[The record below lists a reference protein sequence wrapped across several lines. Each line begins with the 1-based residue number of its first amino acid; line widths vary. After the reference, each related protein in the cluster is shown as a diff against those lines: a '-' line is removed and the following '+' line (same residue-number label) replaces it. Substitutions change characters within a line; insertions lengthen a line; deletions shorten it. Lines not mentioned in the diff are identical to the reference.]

1 LPPFSFAA
9 SEWQDNGTAIMT
21 AQLFAALLDQ
31 TLRQARETATAPDAR
46 VARVALAREALAAHR
61 ADKALP
67 LLAELGRAFPA
78 DPEIALLRGVALRRE
93 QRFLEAAEV
102 FAAARAAGAEDPALL
117 EGLAQTRFELGQ
129 PAAALFA
136 EAQLSDPGNLD
147 VVRNRANAMAAEGD
161 LTGAEQLLEA
171 QLAAAPGWFEGHKA
185 LSVLRWTR
193 GDQPR
198 FAESYVAAL
207 KAEPRNAGLWLAW
220 FRALA
225 QTRDWAAAT
234 AVLDAAEAAL
244 GQRPDLVVARLFVA
258 SESGDGSATEALL
271 AETSAIEGETINLI
285 RVRHALRL
293 GRPDAAERVALP
305 QLITASAPLFWPYLS
320 LAWRMR
326 DDPRAHWID
335 RPEQFI
341 QPCRVDLSA
350 AELAELAKLLRTLH
364 TMERPY
370 IEQSVR
376 GGTQTDR
383 SVIQRHEPIVQRAKR
398 AWLEAIRG
406 YVEALPPYEQG
417 HPLLGLP
424 RGQLLVEGSWS
435 VRLLRQ
441 GYNVPHNHPVGWL
454 STAFYIA
461 LPAAAAMGPAPAGY
475 IAFGTPPEE
484 LGLDLPAYCT
494 IVPEVG
500 VTAVFPST
508 MWHRTLPFADGERL
522 ALALDVRRPLY

>member
-1 LPPFSFAA
+1 
-9 SEWQDNGTAIMT
+9 MT
-21 AQLFAALLDQ
+21 AQLFAALFDQ
-31 TLRQARETATAPDAR
+31 TLRQARETATAPETCA
-46 VARVALAREALAAHR
+46 ARVALAREALAARR
-61 ADKALP
+61 ADKAIP
-67 LLAELGRAFPA
+67 LLAALNRAFPA
-78 DPEIALLRGVALRRE
+78 DAEIALLHGVALRRE

-102 FAAARAAGAEDPALL
+102 FAAARAVGAQDPALV
-117 EGLAQTRFELGQ
+117 EGLAQTSYELGQ

-136 EAQLSDPGNLD
+136 EAQQADPANLD
-147 VVRNRANAMAAEGD
+147 ILRNRANAMALEGD
-161 LTGAEQLLEA
+161 LAGAEQELEA
-171 QLAAAPGWFEGHKA
+171 QLAINPGWLDGHKA

-193 GDQPR
+193 GDQAR
-198 FAESYVAAL
+198 FAESYATAL
-207 KAEPRNAGLWLAW
+207 EAEPRNVGLWLAR

-225 QTRDWAAAT
+225 QTRDWAAAV
-234 AVLDAAEAAL
+234 AVLDQAEKAFGENPAL
-244 GQRPDLVVARLFVA
+244 TVSRLFVA
-258 SESGDGSATEALL
+258 SESGAVAETEALL
-271 AETSAIEGETINLI
+271 AATAAIEGETINLI
-285 RVRHALRL
+285 RVRHALRQ
-293 GRPDAAERVALP
+293 GRPDKAERVALP
-305 QLITASAPLFWPYLS
+305 QVITPSAALFWPYLS

-326 DDPRAHWID
+326 EDPRAHWID

-341 QPCRVDLSA
+341 QACTVELSA
-350 AELAELAKLLRTLH
+350 AELAELAELLRALH

-383 SVIQRHEPIVQRAKR
+383 SVIQRHEPIVQRAKA
-398 AWLEAIRG
+398 AWLAAIRG
-406 YVEALPPYEQG
+406 YVEALPPHEQG

-461 LPAAAAMGPAPAGY
+461 LPAVAAMGPEPAGH

-484 LGLDLPAYCT
+484 LGLDLPAYRT
-494 IVPEVG
+494 IKPQVG

-508 MWHRTLPFADGERL
+508 MWHRTVPFADGERL
-522 ALALDVRRPLY
+522 ALALDVRRPLW

>member
-1 LPPFSFAA
+1 
-9 SEWQDNGTAIMT
+9 MT

-31 TLRQARETATAPDAR
+31 TLRQARASATAPAEREAR
-46 VARVALAREALAAHR
+46 LALAREALAAHR

-67 LLAELGRAFPA
+67 LLAALGKAFPA
-78 DPEIALLRGVALRRE
+78 DAEIALLRGVALRRE
-93 QRFLEAAEV
+93 QRLLEAAEV

-117 EGLAQTRFELGQ
+117 EGLAQTRYELGQ

-136 EAQLSDPGNLD
+136 EAQQANPANLD
-147 VVRNRANAMAAEGD
+147 ILRNRASAMAVEGD
-161 LTGAEQLLEA
+161 LAGAERVLEA
-171 QLAAAPGWFEGHKA
+171 QLATSPGWLEGHKA

-193 GDQPR
+193 GEQAR
-198 FAESYVAAL
+198 FAESYAKAL
-207 KAEPRNAGLWLAW
+207 KAEPRNAELWLAR

-225 QTRDWAAAT
+225 QTRDWPAAR
-234 AVLDAAEAAL
+234 AVLEAAEAAL
-244 GQRPDLVVARLFVA
+244 GASPALTVARLFVA
-258 SESGDGSATEALL
+258 SESGDAAETEALL
-271 AETSAIEGETINLI
+271 AASAALEGVTINLI
-285 RVRHALRL
+285 RVRHALRQ

-305 QLITASAPLFWPYLS
+305 QLITPAAPLFWPYLS
-320 LAWRMR
+320 LAWRLR
-326 DDPRAHWID
+326 GDPRAHWID

-341 QPCRVDLSA
+341 RPCKVDLA
-350 AELAELAKLLRTLH
+350 NAELAELADLLRALH

-383 SVIQRHEPIVQRAKR
+383 SVIQRHEPIVQRTKA

-406 YVEALPPYEQG
+406 YVDALPPHEQG
-417 HPLLGLP
+417 HPLLGHP
-424 RGQLLVEGSWS
+424 RGQLLIEGSWS

-461 LPAAAAMGPAPAGY
+461 LPSAEALGAAPAGH

-484 LGLDLPAYCT
+484 LGLDLPAYRT
-494 IVPEVG
+494 IAPEVG

-508 MWHRTLPFADGERL
+508 MWHRTMPFEDGERL
-522 ALALDVRRPLY
+522 ALALDIRRPAW

>member
-1 LPPFSFAA
+1 
-9 SEWQDNGTAIMT
+9 MT

-31 TLRQARETATAPDAR
+31 TLRQARETATAPAQRDAR
-46 VARVALAREALAAHR
+46 LALAREALAARR
-61 ADKALP
+61 ADKAIP
-67 LLAELGRAFPA
+67 LLAALGKAFPA
-78 DPEIALLRGVALRRE
+78 NAGIALLRGVALRRE

-117 EGLAQTRFELGQ
+117 EGLAQTRYELGQ

-136 EAQLSDPGNLD
+136 EAQQASPGNLD
-147 VVRNRANAMAAEGD
+147 IVRNRANAMVVEGD
-161 LTGAEQLLEA
+161 LAGAEHLLDA
-171 QLAAAPGWFEGHKA
+171 KLAEQPGWLEGHKA

-193 GDQPR
+193 GDQAR
-198 FAESYVAAL
+198 FAESYAPAL
-207 KAEPRNAGLWLAW
+207 AAEPRHAELWLAW

-225 QTRDWAAAT
+225 QTRDWIAAS

-244 GQRPDLVVARLFVA
+244 GQGPALATAQLFVA
-258 SESGDGSATEALL
+258 SESGNAAQTEALL
-271 AETSAIEGETINLI
+271 AATAGLEGETINLI
-285 RVRHALRL
+285 RVRHELRQ
-293 GRPDAAERVALP
+293 GRPEKAERFALP
-305 QLITASAPLFWPYLS
+305 QLIMASAPLFWPYLS
-320 LAWRMR
+320 LAWRLR
-326 DDPRAHWID
+326 EDPRAYWID

-341 QPCRVDLSA
+341 QPCKVDLA
-350 AELAELAKLLRTLH
+350 GAELAELADVLRALH

-383 SVIQRHEPIVQRAKR
+383 SVIQRHEPIVQRAKA
-398 AWLEAIRG
+398 AWLAAIRG
-406 YVEALPPYEQG
+406 YIDALPQYEQG

-435 VRLLRQ
+435 VRLLKQ
-441 GYNVPHNHPVGWL
+441 GYNVPHNHPAGWL

-461 LPAAAAMGPAPAGY
+461 LPVVKALGPAPAGH

-494 IVPEVG
+494 IKPEVG

-508 MWHRTLPFADGERL
+508 MWHRTMPFADGERL
-522 ALALDVRRPLY
+522 ALALDVRRPEH